1 MNQLME
7 TGLKEQIIDK
17 AKEFG
22 ACAAGISDVEAIK
35 KSPSHVIYEK
45 IGEYKT
51 VGNKEGEVKPGEISW
66 PVDAKSAVVSV
77 ENADA
82 FFNAFNLTDD

>member
-22 ACAAGISDVEAIK
+22 ACAAGISDVEPRSLGYTI
-35 KSPSHVIYEK
+35 HIH
-45 IGEYKT
+45 
-51 VGNKEGEVKPGEISW
+51 
-66 PVDAKSAVVSV
+66 
-77 ENADA
+77 
-82 FFNAFNLTDD
+82 